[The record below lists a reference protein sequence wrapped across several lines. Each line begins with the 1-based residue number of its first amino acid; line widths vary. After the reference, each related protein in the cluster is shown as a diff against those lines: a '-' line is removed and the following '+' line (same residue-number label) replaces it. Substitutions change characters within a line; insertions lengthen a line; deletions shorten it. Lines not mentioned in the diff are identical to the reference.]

1 MNAFWYKVL
10 FSTWVVLTRLAAVLL
25 CGMAVWNLVS
35 PPDQAPD
42 LNVLLLTIDSLRP
55 DHLGC
60 YGYPR
65 ETSPNLDRLA
75 RDGVRFAQV
84 INQTAW
90 TTPSLVSVLT
100 ALYPETHGVDGRDKS
115 TPLGLRTPM
124 RALQRWGY
132 AVPALCYLIALPEC
146 SNLGFTSVQEK
157 DLFRWLEQNRHRR
170 FFVWSHLE
178 GPHLPYNPAP
188 PFDRMFVPDGRVSL
202 EEERADLAVIQRETV
217 IPRQKWTFR
226 ESSSAA
232 VAALYDGE
240 VRQTD
245 EEVGRLLAKL
255 EALGLGDKTLIVVTA
270 DHGEELFDHG
280 FVGHASTSL
289 AGTLYDEVI
298 RVPLIMRLPGVLPAG
313 TVVEAQIEGIDV
325 MPTIFAVLGLPP
337 LLGVQGESLL
347 PLVQGKRNSWRAYAF
362 SETLSCG
369 RQCREGDVG
378 TKLRAVRTQQWKLI
392 AFPDSEGERYELY
405 NLQSDP
411 DERKNVFSR
420 EPRVAAQ
427 LRQNLAQWQA
437 LAALRRQELLMETA
451 RSATP
456 GQDRPFD
463 LAQDKPVGLDQ
474 YPEHGGSLARP
485 VVLPPQADET
495 LSYEQEVGRVRL
507 AWVGDPATTY
517 EVQYDVGV
525 AEHHLEGVL
534 TVMGTRKE
542 FGPLTRTVW
551 DLLPLYN
558 PFRFRVRETRCGQ
571 GRCWSDWLRFRVGEG

>member
-1 MNAFWYKVL
+1 MNALWYKVL

-75 RDGVRFAQV
+75 REGVRFAQV

-170 FFVWSHLE
+170 F
-178 GPHLPYNPAP
+178 
-188 PFDRMFVPDGRVSL
+188 
-202 EEERADLAVIQRETV
+202 
-217 IPRQKWTFR
+217 
-226 ESSSAA
+226 
-232 VAALYDGE
+232 
-240 VRQTD
+240 
-245 EEVGRLLAKL
+245 
-255 EALGLGDKTLIVVTA
+255 
-270 DHGEELFDHG
+270 
-280 FVGHASTSL
+280 
-289 AGTLYDEVI
+289 
-298 RVPLIMRLPGVLPAG
+298 
-313 TVVEAQIEGIDV
+313 
-325 MPTIFAVLGLPP
+325 
-337 LLGVQGESLL
+337 
-347 PLVQGKRNSWRAYAF
+347 
-362 SETLSCG
+362 
-369 RQCREGDVG
+369 
-378 TKLRAVRTQQWKLI
+378 
-392 AFPDSEGERYELY
+392 
-405 NLQSDP
+405 
-411 DERKNVFSR
+411 
-420 EPRVAAQ
+420 
-427 LRQNLAQWQA
+427 
-437 LAALRRQELLMETA
+437 
-451 RSATP
+451 
-456 GQDRPFD
+456 
-463 LAQDKPVGLDQ
+463 
-474 YPEHGGSLARP
+474 
-485 VVLPPQADET
+485 
-495 LSYEQEVGRVRL
+495 
-507 AWVGDPATTY
+507 
-517 EVQYDVGV
+517 V